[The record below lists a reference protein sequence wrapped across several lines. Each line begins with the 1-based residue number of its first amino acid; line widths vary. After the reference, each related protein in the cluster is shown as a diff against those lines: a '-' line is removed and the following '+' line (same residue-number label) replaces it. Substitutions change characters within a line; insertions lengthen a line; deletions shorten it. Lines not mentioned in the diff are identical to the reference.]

1 MAALSRTSA
10 ENLQIQAQ
18 LDRQAARKQAI
29 GRVVPYLGLVFLF
42 VFFTIVTGG
51 LFISPKN
58 LSNMVEQC
66 FTMCII
72 ATGAAFVYAQGN
84 MDFSIG
90 SACGVAQMCG
100 AILLLHKGWPM
111 PLAMLVTILI
121 PVVTCCVVSTIAV
134 VFHVPVFIGSMC
146 VRSLLAGLLTIG
158 VAKQE
163 IVVPVSN
170 WPIMTNGVFKAIVQV
185 AVIAIGVYLFH
196 FTRIGKWAKAIGGI
210 SCVSIS
216 QNFTTAF
223 FKAVIDKVTTRA
235 IKALMMLEDQYGCL
249 DNLGIVVESKRV
261 ASENNAII
269 NNNIFNNDS
278 SSVNLTGSAEKG
290 RFGSKVTW
298 KIVAPILTAVAGGLL
313 TAWIMNHLPLG

>member
-1 MAALSRTSA
+1 MMSGILSLSTGRNAKSKATVPGMCYRIAKGLNFTYTGFNNGAFQVTNVPLPISFLREETLDSLKDVPFA
-10 ENLQIQAQ
+10 EGISSIKKLSEGDSIVHV
-18 LDRQAARKQAI
+18 DRS
-29 GRVVPYLGLVFLF
+29 Y
-42 VFFTIVTGG
+42 
-51 LFISPKN
+51 
-58 LSNMVEQC
+58 
-66 FTMCII
+66 
-72 ATGAAFVYAQGN
+72 
-84 MDFSIG
+84 
-90 SACGVAQMCG
+90 
-100 AILLLHKGWPM
+100 
-111 PLAMLVTILI
+111 
-121 PVVTCCVVSTIAV
+121 
-134 VFHVPVFIGSMC
+134 
-146 VRSLLAGLLTIG
+146 LAGEVLDC
-158 VAKQE
+158 
-163 IVVPVSN
+163 SD
-170 WPIMTNGVFKAIVQV
+170 
-185 AVIAIGVYLFH
+185 
-196 FTRIGKWAKAIGGI
+196 GGI